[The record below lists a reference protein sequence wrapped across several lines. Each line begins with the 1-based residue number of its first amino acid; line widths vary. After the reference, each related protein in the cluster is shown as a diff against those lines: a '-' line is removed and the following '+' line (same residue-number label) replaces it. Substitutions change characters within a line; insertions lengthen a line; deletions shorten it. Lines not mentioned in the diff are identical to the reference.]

1 MQIFRTA
8 KSKLQTTCLPF
19 VVIFI
24 LNLSY
29 TIFMVVVTRT
39 SLCLVGHTC
48 CSCYTKSS
56 NNPAHPQ
63 FYEHNM
69 LLLTKYIPFITYN

>member
-8 KSKLQTTCLPF
+8 KSKLQTSCLPF

-29 TIFMVVVTRT
+29 TIFMVVLTRT

-48 CSCYTKSS
+48 CSCCTKSS
-56 NNPAHPQ
+56 NNLAHPQ

-69 LLLTKYIPFITYN
+69 LLLTIYIPFITYD